1 MQALD
6 VLRQERPDVIV
17 SDVGMPDLDGYEM
30 IRLVRS
36 LPGEHGGRTPA
47 IALTAFARSED
58 RRRAM
63 LAGFQVHIAKP
74 VEAAELIATVANL
87 SGRAGGAKGENRLS

>member
-1 MQALD
+1 
-6 VLRQERPDVIV
+6 
-17 SDVGMPDLDGYEM
+17 M

-87 SGRAGGAKGENRLS
+87 SGRTGGAEGEDRLPQ